1 MRKIIDDQKLIY
13 RCCRMYYED
22 RMEQQK
28 IADALCVS
36 RTTVSRLPNAGRD
49 LGIVTITVNRPDGA
63 SAYSLE
69 ERMMDLFPLK
79 EVVVVEDSPLNRRD
93 TFIEEISVRAMHLI
107 RSYIREKDVV
117 GVSMG
122 KTLYDVCHSR
132 EKGFEPVDCTFVPLV
147 GGLSSGTQ
155 LSENF
160 NSNRIAADMARSF
173 KGEYVEFFSPAL
185 FSDRKVLEGFMQ
197 EAPIRRIFQYYRKM
211 NTVIMGIGIPNRG
224 GSSMVKAGY
233 IKPEELDEMV
243 ERGMVGDLS
252 LQFFDEFGNEE
263 LFHDFNKRVAGMPLS
278 QILQVENRITVV
290 MRGVSQARALYAA
303 IRGGYTNIVVL
314 DQRCASRLIAWR
326 EEEMNSSKI

>member
-13 RCCRMYYED
+13 RCCRMYYEE

-28 IADALCVS
+28 IADALSIS
-36 RTTVSRLPNAGRD
+36 RATVSKLLNAGRD
-49 LGIVTITVNRPDGA
+49 MGIVTITVNRPGGVSINA
-63 SAYSLE
+63 LE
-69 ERMMDLFPLK
+69 ERMMNLFPLK
-79 EVVVVEDSPLNRRD
+79 EVVVVEDSPFNSRD
-93 TFIEEISVRAMHLI
+93 TFIEEISVRAMRLI
-107 RSYIREKDVV
+107 REYIRDKDVV

-122 KTLYDVCHSR
+122 KTLYDICHS
-132 EKGFEPVDCTFVPLV
+132 KAKDIEPVDCTFVPLV
-147 GGLSSGTQ
+147 GGLSSGK
-155 LSENF
+155 LISENI
-160 NSNRIAADMARSF
+160 NSNRIAADMSRAF
-173 KGEYVEFFSPAL
+173 GGEYVEFFSPAL
-185 FSDRKVLEGFMQ
+185 FSDRRVLEGFLQ

-211 NTVIMGIGIPNRG
+211 STVIMGIGIPNRG

-233 IKPEELDEMV
+233 IRPEELDEMV

-252 LQFFDEFGNEE
+252 LQFFDENGDDE

-314 DQRCASRLIAWR
+314 DQKCASQLIAWK
-326 EEEMNSSKI
+326 EEEMNG